1 MNAIEA
7 DPDSSIVPLL
17 YFAYGSNLH
26 RSGMLSRCPAAVP
39 LGRAA
44 LPGHALVFRSWADV
58 EPHPGSSVAG
68 GLWRVTPACLAALD
82 GYEDVE
88 AGLYRRVTLPVRPEG
103 VTEDVKALVYRMTA
117 IHTAPPEPGY
127 LATIREGCRDFGLD
141 DGPVLRAAGA
151 AG

>member
-1 MNAIEA
+1 M
-7 DPDSSIVPLL
+7 L

-26 RSGMLSRCPAAVP
+26 RAGMLSRCPAAVP

-58 EPHPGSSVAG
+58 EPRPGVSVAG

-82 GYEDVE
+82 DYEDVE
-88 AGLYRRVTLPVRPEG
+88 AGLYRRVILPVRPEG
-103 VTEDVKALVYRMTA
+103 AAEDAAAVLYRMAAT
-117 IHTAPPEPGY
+117 HTASPEPGY

-141 DGPVLRAAGA
+141 EGPVLRAAGA